1 MMTKHHL
8 TVHNDDQM
16 LIEKI
21 LNHISDWGKFWFGL
35 IFLGSIFNAILEKFT
50 SLSGTSYIWVLA
62 FGSGAL
68 IGLVAKI
75 REAWF

>member
-1 MMTKHHL
+1 M
-8 TVHNDDQM
+8 VNNNE
-16 LIEKI
+16 IFVEKI
-21 LNHISDWGKFWFGL
+21 LNHISNWGKFWFGL
-35 IFLGSIFNAILEKFT
+35 IFLGSVLNAILEKFT

-75 REAWF
+75 RGAWL

>member
-1 MMTKHHL
+1 MVNNNEMF
-8 TVHNDDQM
+8 V
-16 LIEKI
+16 EKI
-21 LNHISDWGKFWFGL
+21 LNYISNWGKFWFGL
-35 IFLGSIFNAILEKFT
+35 IFLGSVLNAVLEKFT

-75 REAWF
+75 RGAWL